1 MALDN
6 VPECHSVDIPRA
18 RKSSI
23 LAQRAAIAG
32 IAIGCCVGCIC
43 PAIFVTF
50 AVLTASEGLHAFKP
64 ARLVRWTTGW
74 LNDKGCSIK
83 NRVFGGANKVRAIG
97 CCGAWVGLG
106 WVGLGWVMPSSP
118 AAATAVEE
126 LQAIEAKEVVP
137 SSAVPSSATPSSAPA
152 TADFF
157 QMVRQI
163 EADPEYQIIE
173 ADRSDVELSTDA
185 ILKLQIAELQQEL
198 RAVKQDLADLSR
210 AFLEQVPRAER
221 R

>member
-1 MALDN
+1 MTTNA
-6 VPECHSVDIPRA
+6 
-18 RKSSI
+18 
-23 LAQRAAIAG
+23 
-32 IAIGCCVGCIC
+32 
-43 PAIFVTF
+43 
-50 AVLTASEGLHAFKP
+50 GLHVFKP

-97 CCGAWVGLG
+97 CYVACICPASFVTFAVRTTNAGLH
-106 WVGLGWVMPSSP
+106 VMPSSP

>member
-1 MALDN
+1 MDN

-106 WVGLGWVMPSSP
+106 WVGWG
-118 AAATAVEE
+118 
-126 LQAIEAKEVVP
+126 
-137 SSAVPSSATPSSAPA
+137 
-152 TADFF
+152 
-157 QMVRQI
+157 
-163 EADPEYQIIE
+163 
-173 ADRSDVELSTDA
+173 DA
-185 ILKLQIAELQQEL
+185 IV
-198 RAVKQDLADLSR
+198 AV
-210 AFLEQVPRAER
+210 
-221 R
+221 